1 LRAEV
6 ARTPVETRDGPVDV
20 TISVG
25 VAYLRP
31 ADTGLDT
38 LLARADECLYSAK
51 ENGRNRVV
59 VRD

>member
-1 LRAEV
+1 
-6 ARTPVETRDGPVDV
+6 VETRGGPVDV

-25 VAYLRP
+25 AAYLWP
-31 ADTGLDT
+31 TDTGLDT

-51 ENGRNRVV
+51 ESGRNRVV